1 MTHRKP
7 VRIQFFWTAVRA
19 AIKGSD
25 WARHAAPVILLI
37 GALFAGAA
45 VWLTTSTQASHWV
58 WKGWERMFG
67 PSATANAIPGA
78 LARPESSGT
87 SGNYTITVIDEPSAG
102 TSALEGTIVFAVNA
116 SGGMTGGYSDVVGIV
131 HGFVYADQTFT
142 SFDAPNAGS
151 SPPSG
156 WFQGTTGIGID
167 TAGDV
172 VGISADSNNAFH
184 GVLRV
189 AKTGA
194 ITEFDDPNAP
204 TATTSRGTW
213 PMAINDAG
221 QIVGFYTTGNND
233 TLSLYHGFL
242 YSIAN
247 ESFTEID
254 EPNAGTGNTSSGYQK
269 EGTTPMAI
277 NASGVVTGHY
287 VDSGGNRH
295 GFIATPPYSSPGNY
309 TSFDGPGATTNT
321 GQGASYSGTIPMS
334 IDAAGDVVGSY
345 TDSSGVRH
353 GFIRSASGTITTF
366 DAPGANTT
374 SQSGLIGGTFP
385 TRIDPTGSYIVGGYA
400 DSSGLEHG
408 FVYYLPLTASSSF
421 TTFTPPNMT
430 TSTILPQGGVFGVN
444 ASGTVVGLYLDSNE
458 VSHGFEYTP
467 TAIPTISG
475 ISPNYGAPAALIEIS
490 GTGFGATEGNGSV
503 TVGGAI
509 SRIVSWSNTLIS
521 ITVPSHATTGCIVVT
536 VGGISSNCF
545 PFTFYPFPAITGVS
559 PDSGAVGTPVT
570 ITGANL
576 LDGGGNGAVT
586 FNGTPATILGTP
598 TGDSIQAKVP
608 PGATTGPV
616 SVHANGDTVKS
627 SSNFTLAVPAQTSVT
642 AYTYKGNDYGTVSGV
657 SCGGTY
663 CTGGPYALV
672 VTFNTTLTGSALDN
686 LPLTDITSTV
696 TSFKLTDGSGLID
709 DNGTSSYSSFQIATD
724 ASGNIVSWLIETCGS
739 SCNIQMQTNW
749 DTYYSF
755 HPGADF
761 SETTA
766 NFAGSFGFVLGNP
779 GTWAQTT
786 VPHITAISPNYGA
799 PAALIDITGTNFSA
813 TQGDGYVTVGSAS
826 SRVRVVKWTNT
837 LISITVPSNAKTGN
851 IVVTAEGETS
861 NGVAFTFYGEPSITS
876 LSVNSGPVGTAV
888 TITGANLHDGEGNGV
903 VTFNGT
909 PATIL
914 GTSTST
920 SIQVTVPPGATSGPV
935 SVHVNGVTV
944 KSPTIF
950 SVTPPQISG
959 ISPKYGAPAALIDIT
974 GTNFGATQGNGYVTV
989 GVAQARVV
997 SWMDTLISITVPSDA
1012 TTGNI
1017 VVTAE
1022 GETSNGVAFT
1032 FYSEPSITSI
1042 STTSGAVSTP
1052 VTITGSNLLD
1062 GGGKATVTFNGTS
1075 AAISSDT
1082 SGSIEVTVPTGATSG
1097 RVLVRVNGVTLIA
1110 TTDFTVKAGDS

>member
-1 MTHRKP
+1 MTHRKTL
-7 VRIQFFWTAVRA
+7 RIQFFWTAVRA

-25 WARHAAPVILLI
+25 WARRAAPVMLLS

-78 LARPESSGT
+78 LAQPESPGT
-87 SGNYTITVIDEPSAG
+87 SGNYTIITIDEPNAG

-116 SGGMTGGYSDVVGIV
+116 SGGMTGGYSDAVGIV
-131 HGFVYADQTFT
+131 HGFVDANGAFT

-189 AKTGA
+189 AATGA
-194 ITEFDDPNAP
+194 VTEFDDPNAP
-204 TATTSRGTW
+204 TATTSRGTS

-221 QIVGFYTTGNND
+221 QIVGFYTTGSYD

-242 YSIAN
+242 YSIADGT
-247 ESFTEID
+247 FTEID

-277 NASGVVTGHY
+277 NASGVVTGFY
-287 VDSGGNRH
+287 IDSSGNRH
-295 GFIATPPYSSPGNY
+295 GFIATPPYATDDY

-321 GQGASYSGTIPMS
+321 GQGGSFSGTIPMS
-334 IDAAGDVVGSY
+334 IDAAEDVVGSY

-353 GFIRSASGTITTF
+353 GFILPAGSTTATSF

-374 SQSGLIGGTFP
+374 SQSGTFGGTLP

-467 TAIPTISG
+467 TATPQIST
-475 ISPNYGAPAALIEIS
+475 ISPNYGAPAALITIT
-490 GTGFGATEGNGSV
+490 GTNFGATQGDAYV
-503 TVGGAI
+503 TVGGAP
-509 SRIVSWSNTLIS
+509 SRARVVKWSNTLIS
-521 ITVPSHATTGCIVVT
+521 ITVPSNATTGNIVVT
-536 VGGISSNCF
+536 AGGETSNGVL
-545 PFTFYPFPAITGVS
+545 FTFYPFPAITGVS
-559 PDSGAVGTPVT
+559 PGSGAVGTPVT

-576 LDGGGNGAVT
+576 MDGGGNGAVT
-586 FNGTPATILGTP
+586 FNGTPATILSTS
-598 TGDSIQAKVP
+598 TSTSIQVNVP
-608 PGATTGPV
+608 TGATTGPV

-627 SSNFTLAVPAQTSVT
+627 SSNFTLAVPAATT

-672 VTFNTTLTGSALDN
+672 VTFDTTLTGSALDN

-779 GTWAQTT
+779 GTWAQTA

-799 PAALIDITGTNFSA
+799 PAALIVITGTNFGAS
-813 TQGDGYVTVGSAS
+813 QGNGYVTVGGALSY
-826 SRVRVVKWTNT
+826 VVPGSWSNT
-837 LISITVPSNAKTGN
+837 AISILVPSRATTGN
-851 IVVTAEGETS
+851 IVVTTEGETS
-861 NGVAFTFYGEPSITS
+861 NGEAFAFYGEPSITS
-876 LSVNSGPVGTAV
+876 LSPTSGPVGTVV
-888 TITGANLHDGEGNGV
+888 TINGNNLKDGEGNAT

-909 PATIL
+909 KATVSSDTN
-914 GTSTST
+914 G
-920 SIQVTVPPGATSGPV
+920 SIQVTVPPGATSGPI
-935 SVHVNGVTV
+935 SVKVNGVTV
-944 KSPTIF
+944 KSSTSFTVI
-950 SVTPPQISG
+950 PPHISG
-959 ISPKYGAPAALIDIT
+959 ISPNYGAPAALITIT
-974 GTNFGATQGNGYVTV
+974 GTNFGATQGNGYVTIDGAIC
-989 GVAQARVV
+989 GVNAW
-997 SWMDTLISITVPSDA
+997 SDTSITIRVPSNA
-1012 TTGNI
+1012 KTGNL
-1017 VVTAE
+1017 VVIAG
-1022 GETSNGVAFT
+1022 GEASNGVLFT
-1032 FYSEPSITSI
+1032 FYPFPAI
-1042 STTSGAVSTP
+1042 SGLSPTSGAVDTP

-1062 GGGKATVTFNGTS
+1062 GGNNATVTFNGVP
-1075 AAISSDT
+1075 AAIVSDT
-1082 SGSIEVTVPTGATSG
+1082 ASQIQVNVPTGATSG

-1110 TTDFTVKAGDS
+1110 ATDFTITPPTP